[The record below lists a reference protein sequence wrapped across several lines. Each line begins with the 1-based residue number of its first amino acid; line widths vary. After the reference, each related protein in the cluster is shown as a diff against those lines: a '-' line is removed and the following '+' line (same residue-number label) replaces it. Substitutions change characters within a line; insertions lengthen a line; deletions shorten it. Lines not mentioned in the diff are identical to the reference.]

1 MVEKFD
7 LKLCILGVWYYKVYL
22 WDFFGGF
29 WCVGYFFLGGGLK
42 MNYCNYIS
50 INFFNF
56 VGFNIKFDEFFFYLY
71 WIFVLNGK

>member
-1 MVEKFD
+1 M
-7 LKLCILGVWYYKVYL
+7 G
-22 WDFFGGF
+22 FFWGF
-29 WCVGYFFLGGGLK
+29 LVCGLFFFRGWGGGLK

-71 WIFVLNGK
+71 